1 MSEKR
6 DIKRNRKRLKIR
18 FGIDAPTRVAFTE
31 DLTDL
36 GLFILTGQPEKPGSL
51 LRIEIYLPHDQTV
64 QAQCRVRW
72 AKKVPPQLMRV
83 AHKGGMGVRL
93 LHFESGE
100 AEYHQFVAE
109 QRH

>member
-18 FGIDAPTRVAFTE
+18 FGVDAPTRVAFTE

-64 QAQCRVRW
+64 LAQGRVRW

-93 LHFESGE
+93 LKFESGE
-100 AEYHQFVAE
+100 ADYRQFVAE